1 MLIFNL
7 NLYLNSKVENE
18 YGSYYA
24 CDSNYKLWL
33 RDLFKSYIKNNA
45 LLYTIDICEQKNF
58 DCGPIPEVYATVD
71 FGISSNGKYSFT
83 YVIGNHYNHTYCVM
97 KPILRGKIRLL
108 LSCVH

>member
-33 RDLFKSYIKNNA
+33 RDLFKSYIENNA

-71 FGISSNGKYSFT
+71 FGISSNGKYNFT
-83 YVIGNHYNHTYCVM
+83 YDIDNHYNHTDFFM
-97 KPILRGKIRLL
+97 KLYLEI
-108 LSCVH
+108 